1 MMTELAPVIRDYV
14 SASMQ
19 PVLARLEAME
29 KREPL
34 HGKDGSPGVDG
45 RDGMAGANGIGIHKA
60 IVSEDG
66 ILLLTFT
73 DGSVVEAGL
82 VRGADG
88 RDGINGK
95 DGSDGRDGAD
105 GANGKDAD
113 PERIILAVAEEVAKA
128 ISALPVPRD
137 GADGRD
143 GTDGTPGERG
153 QDGKDADPEEIA
165 ATVASEVSKAVAAL
179 PVPQNGKDGRD
190 GIDGK
195 DGVGL
200 ASALIGR
207 NGELIVTLTNGD
219 TKDLGLV
226 IGKDGASGRDGS
238 DGKDGAPGADGL
250 GFDDMTETVEDDG
263 RTIVRRYQSGDEVKE
278 FRHTLAV
285 PIDRGVYKDGQ
296 AYKAGDGVTLG
307 GSWWL
312 ARKDT
317 QARPDG
323 GGEDWRLAVKRGRDG
338 KDGKDGERGLQGKTG
353 EAGKDLTQLGPNGQK
368 W

>member
-1 MMTELAPVIRDYV
+1 MLDGKAFGAEIVEVVQSYVTRQVAPLLERN
-14 SASMQ
+14 AA
-19 PVLARLEAME
+19 LEARLAVLEA
-29 KREPL
+29 RELPSV
-34 HGKDGSPGVDG
+34 KDG
-45 RDGMAGANGIGIHKA
+45 RDGADGLNGVGVAKA
-60 IVSEDG
+60 AVSEAG
-66 ILLLTFT
+66 ILFFT
-73 DGSVVEAGL
+73 LSDGTEIEAGN
-82 VRGADG
+82 VKGADGRDGQDGEPGKDGQPGEAGKDGADG
-88 RDGINGK
+88 RDGIDGQNGQ
-95 DGSDGRDGAD
+95 DGEPGKDGAD
-105 GANGKDAD
+105 GN
-113 PERIILAVAEEVAKA
+113 
-128 ISALPVPRD
+128 
-137 GADGRD
+137 
-143 GTDGTPGERG
+143 PGERG

-165 ATVASEVSKAVAAL
+165 AAVASEVSKAVAGL

-226 IGKDGASGRDGS
+226 IGKDGAAGLDGS
-238 DGKDGAPGADGL
+238 DGKDGAPGTDGL

-263 RTIVRRYQSGDEVKE
+263 RTIVRRYQRGDEVKE

-317 QARPDG
+317 EARPDG
-323 GGEDWRLAVKRGRDG
+323 GSEDWRLAVKRGRDG
-338 KDGKDGERGLQGKTG
+338 KDGKDGERGLQGKAG